1 MFKESS
7 YNRFMSTGTLHVLGS
22 NTLPTLSAWHFER
35 TIIWLFCCIS
45 RVIIRLPSC
54 IVDPQGKKDLAVVD
68 TGEYDDETGDVVDSE
83 DETRKEQQELS
94 SSDVDSD
101 EERKR

>member
-1 MFKESS
+1 
-7 YNRFMSTGTLHVLGS
+7 MSLIICLFSCTFGT
-22 NTLPTLSAWHFER
+22 
-35 TIIWLFCCIS
+35 
-45 RVIIRLPSC
+45 
-54 IVDPQGKKDLAVVD
+54 QGKKDLVAVD

-83 DETRKEQQELS
+83 DETHKEQQDLS